1 MKKKLGIAVGVLSL
15 CGMGPGQASA
25 AANFPVQPINIVVP
39 SSPGGAIDMVA
50 RLVAKQVGQ
59 KHGVNMVVSNKP
71 GATGIVGSD
80 YVAKSAPD
88 GHTILLASSAHSIN
102 PSMTKLPYDTL
113 TAFAP
118 VVLTHSVPLMLVVT
132 DSLPVNNVQE
142 LISYARQNPGTLSFA
157 SSGLGGAPHLSGEL
171 FKHSLGLDILHVPYR
186 GSTLAHAD
194 LVSGRTHLMFD
205 TLAALRAPLD
215 GKRLKPLAVTT
226 KERAASDPDI
236 PTMQEA
242 GVAGYETETWGGIL
256 APAGTPPDVVEKL
269 NAWINEALQE
279 PEVRDQL
286 TRTGIVVRGGASAD
300 FDTFIRDE
308 MVKWGKVASDA
319 GIEPKAMESGS

>member
-15 CGMGPGQASA
+15 CGMGLGQASA

-71 GATGIVGSD
+71 
-80 YVAKSAPD
+80 
-88 GHTILLASSAHSIN
+88 
-102 PSMTKLPYDTL
+102 
-113 TAFAP
+113 
-118 VVLTHSVPLMLVVT
+118 
-132 DSLPVNNVQE
+132 
-142 LISYARQNPGTLSFA
+142 
-157 SSGLGGAPHLSGEL
+157 GAPHLSGEL